1 MIIDTHIH
9 ESKYSLDSEI
19 SLKDIV
25 KRAKEIGLDA
35 VCITDHESN
44 EIMDEAHEYSKS
56 TGFLILVGAEILTYE
71 GDILVFGLK
80 KLPKK
85 MLHARELLELVHKD
99 KGVAISAHPYRN
111 NNRGMG
117 NYIREAKAL
126 GLNGVEAFNGS
137 TEPHENLL
145 AYSIA
150 TELNI
155 PSIGSSDA
163 HVIENIG
170 KYATVFPNGIRDERD
185 LIDAIKSGNVCPA
198 MFKNGQYKYI
208 DMYKEVR
215 NDFNDIIY
223 KAV

>member
-25 KRAKEIGLDA
+25 KRAKEIGLDG

-44 EIMDEAHEYSKS
+44 EIMEEAHEYSKS
-56 TGFLILVGAEILTYE
+56 TGFLILVGAEILTYQ

-80 KLPKK
+80 DLPKK
-85 MLHARELLELVHKD
+85 MLPAKELIELVHKN

-117 NYIREAKAL
+117 DYIKVAKSL
-126 GLNGVEAFNGS
+126 GLNGVESFNGS
-137 TEPHENLL
+137 TEPHQNLH
-145 AYSIA
+145 AYSLA

-185 LIDAIKSGNVCPA
+185 LIDAIKAGNVCPA
-198 MFKNGQYKYI
+198 MFKNGHYKHI
-208 DMYKEVR
+208 DMYKEVE
-215 NDFNDIIY
+215 NNLKDKIY
-223 KAV
+223 RVV